1 MNDILS
7 WLQIYIFSFEYQLLS
22 SWFALFVA
30 RFYGARVDLLNRI
43 WELSEAH
50 VWIDWTAPLDST
62 SCRRLV
68 IDLASLRRCDNEGS
82 PCKRWRLDVSVKS
95 KETFSLTNGKIGI
108 RRTKA
113 SVDSKETWTFAE
125 LYHQSSVYAEQKG
138 LSLPDA
144 IDSFSNHA
152 DICVFP
158 PPLWYNLTLCHQK
171 LAEIICNT
179 K

>member
-1 MNDILS
+1 MNAILS

-22 SWFALFVA
+22 SWFALFVV

-68 IDLASLRRCDNEGS
+68 IEMANARRCDNEGS
-82 PCKRWRLDVSVKS
+82 PCKRWGLDVSVKS
-95 KETFSLTNGKIGI
+95 QETFSLTNGKIGI

-113 SVDSKETWTFAE
+113 SVESKE
-125 LYHQSSVYAEQKG
+125 
-138 LSLPDA
+138 LSLPDVR
-144 IDSFSNHA
+144 DSFSNHA
-152 DICVFP
+152 DICVFS
-158 PPLWYNLTLCHQK
+158 PLLWLILTSRHQK

>member
-1 MNDILS
+1 MNAILS

-30 RFYGARVDLLNRI
+30 RFYGARVDLLNRM
-43 WELSEAH
+43 WALSEAH
-50 VWIDWTAPLDST
+50 LGTYWTAPLDST

-68 IDLASLRRCDNEGS
+68 IEMTSLRRCDNEGS
-82 PCKRWRLDVSVKS
+82 PCKRWGLDVSVKS

-113 SVDSKETWTFAE
+113 SVESK
-125 LYHQSSVYAEQKG
+125 Q

-144 IDSFSNHA
+144 IASFSNHA

-158 PPLWYNLTLCHQK
+158 SPLRYNLTLCHQK
-171 LAEIICNT
+171 LVEIICNT

>member
-1 MNDILS
+1 MNAILS

-50 VWIDWTAPLDST
+50 LGTDWSAPLDST

-68 IDLASLRRCDNEGS
+68 IETASARRCDNERS
-82 PCKRWRLDVSVKS
+82 PCKRWGLAISVKS
-95 KETFSLTNGKIGI
+95 KEKFSLTNGKIGF

-113 SVDSKETWTFAE
+113 SVESKDWLAFAE
-125 LYHQSSVYAEQKG
+125 LYLQPFVYAELKG

-144 IDSFSNHA
+144 RDSFSNHV

-158 PPLWYNLTLCHQK
+158 PPLWDNLTFCHQK
-171 LAEIICNT
+171 LAEMICNT

>member
-1 MNDILS
+1 MNATLS

-50 VWIDWTAPLDST
+50 VWIGWTAPLDLT

-68 IDLASLRRCDNEGS
+68 IEMASVRRCDNEGS

-95 KETFSLTNGKIGI
+95 KETFSLINGKIGI

-113 SVDSKETWTFAE
+113 SVESKE
-125 LYHQSSVYAEQKG
+125 

-144 IDSFSNHA
+144 RDSFSNHA
-152 DICVFP
+152 DICVFQ
-158 PPLWYNLTLCHQK
+158 PPLWDNLTFCHQK
-171 LAEIICNT
+171 LAEMICNT